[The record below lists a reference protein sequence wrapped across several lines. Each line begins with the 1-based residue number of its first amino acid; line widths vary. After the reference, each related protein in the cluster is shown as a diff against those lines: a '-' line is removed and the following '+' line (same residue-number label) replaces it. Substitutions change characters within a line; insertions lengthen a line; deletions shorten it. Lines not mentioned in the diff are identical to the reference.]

1 MNCPICG
8 KEMVTG
14 EAVMKPGAGPTLYPR
29 KTEDSELKYMA
40 KLFFGSKDSIK
51 PGELD
56 GCWYCAGCKKLI
68 AVWNERAS
76 EKNGTL

>member
-1 MNCPICG
+1 
-8 KEMVTG
+8 
-14 EAVMKPGAGPTLYPR
+14 
-29 KTEDSELKYMA
+29 MA

-56 GCWYCAGCKKLI
+56 GCWYCSGCEKLI

-76 EKNGTL
+76 KQN